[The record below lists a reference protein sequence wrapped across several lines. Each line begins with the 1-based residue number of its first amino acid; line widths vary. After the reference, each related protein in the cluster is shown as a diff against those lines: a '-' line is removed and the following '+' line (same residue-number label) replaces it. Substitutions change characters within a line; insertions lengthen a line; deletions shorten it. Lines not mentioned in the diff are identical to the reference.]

1 MKKQELIKI
10 IETVVR
16 KEVQKQMNEI
26 FIKEEN
32 SSSLTELVSKPT
44 TEKEFK
50 EPIRKQYKTEPKK
63 EVNYTSNKAL
73 NKVLNET
80 VGGVPQ
86 GDGGGPQVGGYED
99 YPTLGDGVFDSSK
112 INDVLAGSP
121 SGVPTTESAKQ
132 KKRDIG
138 AVQTIKNARVNVD
151 QVPDHVQDALTRD
164 YSAVLKAI
172 DQKKGG
178 GNSFRP

>member
-16 KEVQKQMNEI
+16 KEVKKQMNEI
-26 FIKEEN
+26 FIKDN
-32 SSSLTELVSKPT
+32 DSSSLTELVSKPL

-50 EPIRKQYKTEPKK
+50 EPIRKQYKSKK

-86 GDGGGPQVGGYED
+86 GESGEYPTMGGGVY
-99 YPTLGDGVFDSSK
+99 DSSK
-112 INDVLAGSP
+112 VNDLLARETGLGNP
-121 SGVPTTESAKQ
+121 ESVKE
-132 KKRDIG
+132 KKREIA
-138 AVQTIKNARVNVD
+138 AVDSIKKAGVNVD

-164 YSAVLKAI
+164 YSDVMKAI

-178 GNSFRP
+178 GTNYRP

>member
-16 KEVQKQMNEI
+16 KEVKKQMNEI
-26 FIKEEN
+26 FIKDKD
-32 SSSLTELVSKPT
+32 SSSLTELVSKPL

-50 EPIRKQYKTEPKK
+50 EPIRKQYKVKPK
-63 EVNYTSNKAL
+63 EDVHYTSNEAL

-86 GDGGGPQVGGYED
+86 GDGGYETMGGGIYDSSRVNEILARE
-99 YPTLGDGVFDSSK
+99 TGLGDTETVKEKKREIAAVDT
-112 INDVLAGSP
+112 INK
-121 SGVPTTESAKQ
+121 SGVS
-132 KKRDIG
+132 
-138 AVQTIKNARVNVD
+138 VD
-151 QVPDHVQDALTRD
+151 QVPDHVQDALTKD
-164 YSAVLKAI
+164 YSAVMKAI

-178 GNSFRP
+178 GTNSRP

>member
-16 KEVQKQMNEI
+16 KEVKKQMNEI

-32 SSSLTELVSKPT
+32 SSLLSELVSKPL

-50 EPIRKQYKTEPKK
+50 EPIKKQYKTKPKK
-63 EVNYTSNKAL
+63 VVHYTKNEIL

-80 VGGVPQ
+80 AGGVPQ
-86 GDGGGPQVGGYED
+86 EESGGYETMGGGI
-99 YPTLGDGVFDSSK
+99 YDSSR
-112 INDVLAGSP
+112 IDDVLVRNY
-121 SGVPTTESAKQ
+121 GVDESSSEVVKQ
-132 KKRDIG
+132 RKRDIG

-151 QVPDHVQDALTRD
+151 DVPDHITDALTRD
-164 YSAVLKAI
+164 YSKLMKVI
-172 DQKKGG
+172 NKKKVDK
-178 GNSFRP
+178 

>member
-26 FIKEEN
+26 FIKDN
-32 SSSLTELVSKPT
+32 DSSSLTELVSKPI

-50 EPIRKQYKTEPKK
+50 EPIRKQYKPKPKK
-63 EVNYTSNKAL
+63 EVHYTSNESL

-86 GDGGGPQVGGYED
+86 GESGE
-99 YPTLGDGVFDSSK
+99 YPTMGGGVFDSSK
-112 INDVLAGSP
+112 INDILVRETGLGNP
-121 SGVPTTESAKQ
+121 ESVKE
-132 KKRDIG
+132 KKREIA
-138 AVQTIKNARVNVD
+138 AVDSIKKAGVNVD
-151 QVPDHVQDALTRD
+151 QVPDHVTNALTKD

-178 GNSFRP
+178 TNYRP

>member
-16 KEVQKQMNEI
+16 KEVKKQMNEI

-32 SSSLTELVSKPT
+32 SSSLTELVSKPL
-44 TEKEFK
+44 TEKEYK
-50 EPIRKQYKTEPKK
+50 EPIKKKQVKPKK
-63 EVNYTSNKAL
+63 EVHYTSNEAL

-86 GDGGGPQVGGYED
+86 GEGGGYE
-99 YPTLGDGVFDSSK
+99 TMGGGVYDTSK
-112 INDVLAGSP
+112 INDVLAGAT
-121 SGVPTTESAKQ
+121 GLGNTAESKEIKREIAAVDSI
-132 KKRDIG
+132 KKAGIS
-138 AVQTIKNARVNVD
+138 VD
-151 QVPDHVQDALTRD
+151 QVPDHVTDALTKD
-164 YSAVLKAI
+164 YSGLMKAI

>member
-32 SSSLTELVSKPT
+32 SSSLTELVSTPI

-50 EPIRKQYKTEPKK
+50 EPIRQQYKTKPKK

-80 VGGVPQ
+80 AGGVPQ
-86 GDGGGPQVGGYED
+86 GDGSG
-99 YPTLGDGVFDSSK
+99 YPTMSGGTYNTSK
-112 INDVLAGSP
+112 MNEVLAGATGLGNTEGSKEIKREIAAVD
-121 SGVPTTESAKQ
+121 SIKKAGVS
-132 KKRDIG
+132 
-138 AVQTIKNARVNVD
+138 VD
-151 QVPDHVQDALTRD
+151 QVPEHVQDALTKD
-164 YSAVLKAI
+164 YSAVMKAI
-172 DQKKGG
+172 DQKKSGP
-178 GNSFRP
+178 NFRP

>member
-1 MKKQELIKI
+1 MKKQDLIKI

-16 KEVQKQMNEI
+16 KEVKKQMNEI

-32 SSSLTELVSKPT
+32 SSSLTELVSQPI

-50 EPIRKQYKTEPKK
+50 EPIRKQYKTKPKK
-63 EVNYTSNKAL
+63 EVHYTSNETL

-86 GDGGGPQVGGYED
+86 GDGSG
-99 YPTLGDGVFDSSK
+99 YPTMGGGVYDTSK
-112 INDVLAGSP
+112 INDVLAGAT
-121 SGVPTTESAKQ
+121 GLGNTEGSKEIKREIAAVDSI
-132 KKRDIG
+132 KKAG
-138 AVQTIKNARVNVD
+138 VNVD
-151 QVPDHVQDALTRD
+151 QVPDHVQNALTKD
-164 YSAVLKAI
+164 YSAVMKAI

-178 GNSFRP
+178 GNNFRP